1 MNLKDAKP
9 REIYNGRG
17 RKWAN
22 DDVYVSHLAY
32 KDEIISPYGAIIV
45 YDTEKVQDIVKFA
58 RESKNANPASKF
70 PKSIRDLVLRAK
82 RSGATFFVRRAA
94 DGKIFDLVNYCSKSQ
109 KHVAIPAAIFEE
121 FYKRDFLVNEMA

>member
-1 MNLKDAKP
+1 MNLKDVNP
-9 REIYNGRG
+9 RENYEGRG
-17 RKWAN
+17 RKWVN

-45 YDTEKVQDIVKFA
+45 YDTEKVHDIVAFA
-58 RESKNANPASKF
+58 RETKQANPASKF

-82 RSGATFFVRRAA
+82 RSGATFFVRRAR

-109 KHVAIPAAIFEE
+109 KHVAIPTAVFEE
-121 FYKRDFLVNEMA
+121 LYKRDFLTNEIA